1 VKPTRL
7 CAARAWR
14 AIAGATALLV
24 APAAATAQR
33 VADPSREP
41 AWPGRPAHTFSIVA
55 VDSATGQIG
64 VAVQSHWFSVG
75 GTVAWAEPGVG
86 AVATQSFINPA
97 YGPRGLA
104 LMRTGV
110 SAPPALRALLAADP
124 DSAVRQVGMI
134 DALGTPASF
143 TGRRDIPEAGSRVGR
158 WYAAQANLMLRGTV
172 WDAMGRAFETTRG
185 DLAERLLAAL
195 EAAQGEGGDIRG
207 RQSAALIVVSGDRSL
222 PPWDRVFDLRVED
235 SRDPIG
241 ELRRLVHVARAYRL
255 ATQGDDYTTAGRIDS
270 AMVAY
275 AAAAALL
282 PDSAVNGELVYWH
295 AVALADR
302 GRVAESIPLFAR
314 AFARDTL
321 WATLLWRLPRV
332 GLLSADSAT
341 VARIVMEGMRARP
354 PAPTP
359 PPARRR

>member
-1 VKPTRL
+1 MLR
-7 CAARAWR
+7 ARALV
-14 AIAGATALLV
+14 ALTALLV

-41 AWPGRPAHTFSIVA
+41 VWPGRPAHTFSIVA

-110 SAPPALRALLAADP
+110 SAPLALRALLAADP

-134 DALGTPASF
+134 DGRGTPASF

-158 WYAAQANLMLRGTV
+158 WYAAQANLMLRSTV

-195 EAAQGEGGDIRG
+195 AAAQGEGGDIRG
-207 RQSAALIVVSGDRSL
+207 KQSAALMVVSGDRSL
-222 PPWDRVFDLRVED
+222 PPWDRLFDLRVED

-314 AFARDTL
+314 AFTQDTL

-341 VARIVMEGMRARP
+341 IAQIVREAA
-354 PAPTP
+354 PAPTPTP